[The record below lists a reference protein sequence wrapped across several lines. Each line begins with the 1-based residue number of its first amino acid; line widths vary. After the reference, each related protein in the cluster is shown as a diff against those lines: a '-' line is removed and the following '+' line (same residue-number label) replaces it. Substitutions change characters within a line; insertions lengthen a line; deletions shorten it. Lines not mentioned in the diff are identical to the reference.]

1 MKKTII
7 LFLSIVLLIPTNIFA
22 IGENNKQN
30 IKLNS
35 TEVRKI
41 EKLINTNVVSGR
53 KEGENLHYDL
63 GETITRAEFA
73 KVIITT
79 LQLNINDYKYLEPKA
94 TDVSKDHWAYNYIS
108 LITNLKNKKS
118 GQYIMQGYPN
128 KTFKPDSPITF
139 AEASTILVKLAK
151 NNLKDDLIIERE
163 YPKNFLRW
171 ANRENIF
178 RDINEDVILNYDD
191 YILRKDAFHL
201 LYNTFYKSNW
211 KVTLFF
217 ISIYFL
223 RILRYIFYTDKYLY
237 MMLLF

>member
-1 MKKTII
+1 MKKVFI
-7 LFLSIVLLIPTNIFA
+7 LFLSLILFFPTNIFA
-22 IGENNKQN
+22 SQENKEQN

-35 TEVRKI
+35 TEIKKI
-41 EKLINTNVVSGR
+41 EKLIKTNVVSGR

-63 GETITRAEFA
+63 DKTITRAEFA
-73 KVIITT
+73 KIIITT
-79 LQLNINDYKYLEPKA
+79 LQLDINDYKYLETKA
-94 TDVSKDHWAYNYIS
+94 TDINKEHWAYNYVA

-139 AEASTILVKLAK
+139 AEASTILVKLTK
-151 NNLKDDLIIERE
+151 NNLKDDLIIESE

-178 RDINEDVILNYDD
+178 RNINEDTILNYDD

-201 LYNTFYKSNW
+201 LYNAFYKSN
-211 KVTLFF
+211 
-217 ISIYFL
+217 
-223 RILRYIFYTDKYLY
+223 
-237 MMLLF
+237 